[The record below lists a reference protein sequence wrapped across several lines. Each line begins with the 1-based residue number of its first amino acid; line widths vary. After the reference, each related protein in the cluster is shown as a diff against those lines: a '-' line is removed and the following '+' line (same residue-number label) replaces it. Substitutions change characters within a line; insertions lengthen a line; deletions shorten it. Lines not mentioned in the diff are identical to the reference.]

1 MRIGLA
7 ADVSNDW
14 LRPDIGARGIQV
26 ISTTRAG
33 GASTGNV
40 AGFNV
45 GGHVGDNDEVVQA
58 NRQMLYEQLPPGST
72 ITWLNQVHG
81 TRVIH
86 APSEYSK
93 GLEADAVW
101 SDEPGFACAVMT
113 ADCLPIILADV
124 DGQCVAAAHC
134 GWRGLAGG
142 ILKRTIEAMPVD
154 ASRLVAWLGP
164 AIGPSAFEVGGDV
177 LAAFYLAEEDLAVHP
192 IPETD
197 NKYFLDLNILAGR
210 QLLAL
215 GLDPSQVSGGDTCTY
230 SDPKRFYSY
239 RRDGQTGRMVTLILK
254 K

>member
-1 MRIGLA
+1 MRTGLA
-7 ADVSNDW
+7 ADASNDW

-33 GASTGNV
+33 GASTGNF

-45 GGHVGDNDEVVQA
+45 GGHVGDSDEIVQA
-58 NRQMLYEQLPPGST
+58 NRQLLHGQLALVSM
-72 ITWLNQVHG
+72 ITWLIQVHG

-93 GLEADAVW
+93 SVEADAVW
-101 SDEPGFACAVMT
+101 SDESGFACAVMT
-113 ADCLPIILADV
+113 ADCLPVILADV
-124 DGQCVAAAHC
+124 EGRCVAAAHC

-177 LAAFYLAEEDLAVHP
+177 LAAFYLSGDDLAVHP
-192 IPETD
+192 NPETD
-197 NKYFLDLNILAGR
+197 DKYFLDLNILAER
-210 QLLAL
+210 QLLAS
-215 GLDPSQVSGGDTCTY
+215 GINPSHISGGDTCTY
-230 SDPKRFYSY
+230 SDPQRFYSY
-239 RRDGQTGRMVTLILK
+239 RRDGETGRMVTLILK

>member
-1 MRIGLA
+1 MRTGLA
-7 ADVSNDW
+7 VDVSNEW
-14 LRPDIGARGIQV
+14 LRPDIGANGVQV

-33 GASTGNV
+33 GASAGSF

-45 GGHVGDNDEVVQA
+45 GGHVGDNDEAVQA
-58 NRQMLYEQLPPGST
+58 NRQMLHGQLPSAIT

-86 APSEYSK
+86 AASEYEKSV
-93 GLEADAVW
+93 EADAIW

-113 ADCLPIILADV
+113 ADCLPVVLADIE
-124 DGQCVAAAHC
+124 GQCVAAAHC

-142 ILKRTIEAMPVD
+142 ILKRTVEVMPAD
-154 ASRLVAWLGP
+154 PRRLVAWLGP

-177 LAAFYLAEEDLAVHP
+177 LAACDLSEEDLAVNS

-197 NKYFLDLNILAGR
+197 DKYFLDLNILAAH
-210 QLLAL
+210 QLLEL
-215 GLDPSQVSGGDTCTY
+215 GLDLSHVSGGDTCTY
-230 SDPKRFYSY
+230 SEPQRFYSY
-239 RRDGQTGRMVTLILK
+239 RRDGETGRMVTLVLK

>member
-1 MRIGLA
+1 LA
-7 ADVSNDW
+7 ADTSIDW
-14 LRPDIGARGIQV
+14 LRPDIGARGVQV

-33 GASTGNV
+33 GASTGNF

-45 GGHVGDNDEVVQA
+45 GGHVGDSDEAVRA
-58 NRQMLYEQLPPGST
+58 NRQILHAQLPSVTT

-86 APSEYSK
+86 APSQYAK
-93 GLEADAVW
+93 GVEADAVW
-101 SDEPGFACAVMT
+101 SDESGIACAVMT
-113 ADCLPIILADV
+113 ADCLPVVLADV

-134 GWRGLAGG
+134 GWRGLASG
-142 ILKRTIEAMPVD
+142 ILKHTIEGMPVD
-154 ASRLVAWLGP
+154 PSRLVAWLGP

-177 LAAFYLAEEDLAVHP
+177 LAAFYLAEDDLAVHP

-197 NKYFLDLNILAGR
+197 SKYFLDLNILAGR

-230 SDPKRFYSY
+230 SHPQRFYSY
-239 RRDGQTGRMVTLILK
+239 RRDGETGRMVTLILK
-254 K
+254 N

>member
-1 MRIGLA
+1 MRTGLA
-7 ADVSNDW
+7 ANASDDW

-33 GASTGNV
+33 GASTGNF
-40 AGFNV
+40 AGLNV
-45 GGHVGDNDEVVQA
+45 GDHVGDSDEVVQA
-58 NRQMLYEQLPPGST
+58 NRQTLYRQLPPAST

-86 APSEYSK
+86 APSEYSE
-93 GLEADAVW
+93 GVEADAVW

-113 ADCLPIILADV
+113 ADCLPVILADV
-124 DGQCVAAAHC
+124 EGRYVAATHC

-142 ILKRTIEAMPVD
+142 ILKRTVEAMPVD
-154 ASRLVAWLGP
+154 PSRLVAWLGP

-177 LAAFYLAEEDLAVHP
+177 LAAFYLAEDDLAVHS

-197 NKYFLDLNILAGR
+197 NKYRLDLNILAGR
-210 QLLAL
+210 QLLEV
-215 GLDPSQVSGGDTCTY
+215 GLDLSHVSGGDTCTY
-230 SDPKRFYSY
+230 SDPQRFFSY
-239 RRDGQTGRMVTLILK
+239 RRDGETGRMVTLILK

>member
-1 MRIGLA
+1 LA
-7 ADVSNDW
+7 TDAFDQW
-14 LRPDIGARGIQV
+14 LRPEMGARGIEV

-33 GASTGNV
+33 GVSSGKF

-45 GGHVGDNDEVVQA
+45 GGHVGDSDEAVQA
-58 NRQMLYEQLPPGST
+58 NRQMLHHQIPSVST

-86 APSEYSK
+86 APSEYEE
-93 GLEADAVW
+93 GVEADAVW

-113 ADCLPIILADV
+113 ADCLPIVLADIE
-124 DGQCVAAAHC
+124 GRCVAAVHG

-142 ILKRTIEAMPVD
+142 ILKRTVEAMPVD
-154 ASRLVAWLGP
+154 ADRLFAWLGP

-177 LAAFYLAEEDLAVHP
+177 LAAFYLADDDLAVHP
-192 IPETD
+192 IPELND
-197 NKYFLDLNILAGR
+197 KYFLDLNILVGR

-215 GLDPSQVSGGDTCTY
+215 GIDPGHVSGGDTCTY
-230 SDPKRFYSY
+230 RDPQRFYSY
-239 RRDGQTGRMVTLILK
+239 RRDGDTGRMVTLILK

>member
-1 MRIGLA
+1 MRIGLV
-7 ADVSNDW
+7 ADASHDW

-33 GASTGNV
+33 GASTGKF

-45 GGHVGDNDEVVQA
+45 SGHVGDIDEVVQA
-58 NRQMLYEQLPPGST
+58 NRQILYGQLPPAST
-72 ITWLNQVHG
+72 ITWLSQVHG

-93 GLEADAVW
+93 GVEADAVW
-101 SDEPGFACAVMT
+101 SDEPRLACAVMT
-113 ADCLPIILADV
+113 ADCLPIILSDV
-124 DGQCVAAAHC
+124 EGRCVAAAHC

-142 ILKRTIEAMPVD
+142 ILRRTIEAMPVD
-154 ASRLVAWLGP
+154 PSRLVAWLGP
-164 AIGPSAFEVGGDV
+164 AIGPSAFEVGNDV
-177 LAAFYLAEEDLAVHP
+177 LAAFYLAEDDLAVRL

-215 GLDPSQVSGGDTCTY
+215 GLDPSHISGGDTCTY
-230 SDPKRFYSY
+230 SDPQRFYSY

>member
-1 MRIGLA
+1 MRTGLA
-7 ADVSNDW
+7 ADASNYW
-14 LRPDIGARGIQV
+14 LRPDIGVPGSQV

-33 GASTGNV
+33 GASTGSF

-45 GGHVGDNDEVVQA
+45 GGHVGDNYDVVRA
-58 NRQMLYEQLPPGST
+58 NRQVLYGQLPPAST

-81 TRVIH
+81 THVIH
-86 APSEYSK
+86 APSEYVE
-93 GLEADAVW
+93 GVEADAVW

-113 ADCLPIILADV
+113 ADCLPVILADV
-124 DGQCVAAAHC
+124 ECQCVAAAHC

-142 ILKRTIEAMPVD
+142 ILKQTIEAMPVD
-154 ASRLVAWLGP
+154 PSRLVAWLGP
-164 AIGPSAFEVGGDV
+164 AIGPTSFEVGGDV
-177 LAAFYLAEEDLAVHP
+177 LAAFYLAEDDLAVHP
-192 IPETD
+192 ISETN

-230 SDPKRFYSY
+230 SDPQRFYSY
-239 RRDGQTGRMVTLILK
+239 RRDGETGRMVTLILK

>member
-1 MRIGLA
+1 MTTGLA
-7 ADVSNDW
+7 ADASNDW

-33 GASTGNV
+33 GASTGNF

-45 GGHVGDNDEVVQA
+45 GGHVGDSDEIVQA
-58 NRQMLYEQLPPGST
+58 NRQLLYGQLARAST

-93 GLEADAVW
+93 SVEADAVW
-101 SDEPGFACAVMT
+101 SDESGFACAVMT
-113 ADCLPIILADV
+113 ADCLPVMLADV
-124 DGQCVAAAHC
+124 DGKYVAAAHC

-154 ASRLVAWLGP
+154 PSRLVAWLGP

-177 LAAFYLAEEDLAVHP
+177 LAAFYLAKDDLAVHT
-192 IPETD
+192 IPVTD

-215 GLDPSQVSGGDTCTY
+215 GLDPSLVSGGYTCTY

-239 RRDGQTGRMVTLILK
+239 RREGETGRMVTLILK
-254 K
+254 N

>member
-1 MRIGLA
+1 MRIVLA
-7 ADVSNDW
+7 ADASNDS

-33 GASTGNV
+33 GASTGSF

-45 GGHVGDNDEVVQA
+45 GGHVGGSYEVVEA
-58 NRQMLYEQLPPGST
+58 NRQMLYGQLPPAST

-93 GLEADAVW
+93 GVEADAVW
-101 SDEPGFACAVMT
+101 SDEPGFACAIMT

-124 DGQCVAAAHC
+124 DGQCVAAVHC

-142 ILKRTIEAMPVD
+142 ILKRTIEAMPLD
-154 ASRLVAWLGP
+154 PSRLVAWLGP

-177 LAAFYLAEEDLAVHP
+177 LAAFYLAEDDLAVNP
-192 IPETD
+192 IAETD

-230 SDPKRFYSY
+230 SDPQRFYSY
-239 RRDGQTGRMVTLILK
+239 RRDGETGRMVTLILK